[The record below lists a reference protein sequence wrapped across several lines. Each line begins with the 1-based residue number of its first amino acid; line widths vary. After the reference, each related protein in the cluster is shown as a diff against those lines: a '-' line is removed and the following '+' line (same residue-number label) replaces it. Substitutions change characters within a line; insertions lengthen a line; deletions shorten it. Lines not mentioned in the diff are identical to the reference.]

1 MFSATEPLASSP
13 LATNGTNKFVSA
25 PGAVSQAA
33 QTVAGTASRRK
44 YQTGVGNVLQAVQI
58 VSGTSQATSFITA
71 LGNVFNAVQTIVG
84 TGSRRKYQTG
94 VGAVLQ
100 AAQIVSGSALYSRVL
115 NGSGNLFQPAQI
127 VAGTSIVSYL
137 QQGAGTVSQA
147 AQLLQ
152 GFGTVINTKTGAASL
167 ISPAQRI
174 NGAGTK
180 VRLLFGAGAVIAAPQ
195 TVYGSELFPIV
206 IRTPSAPLN
215 LYEVS
220 LKITSQPYSTTNKY
234 LTIYQV
240 PSYIELQSNGT
251 FSERTV
257 TGIITAFSA
266 TTADG
271 TPQPISLIIVSAET
285 IATVPVMPAF
295 VVTTGVENIIPLR
308 DFNLV
313 TNDVLQVKC
322 LGSGDV
328 TVSLSM
334 LLNTQPYYEVL

>member
-13 LATNGTNKFVSA
+13 LAAEGGGPKFAS
-25 PGAVSQAA
+25 GAVSQAA
-33 QTVAGTASRRK
+33 QIVAGTS
-44 YQTGVGNVLQAVQI
+44 QT
-58 VSGTSQATSFITA
+58 TRYITA
-71 LGNVFNAVQTIVG
+71 
-84 TGSRRKYQTG
+84 S
-94 VGAVLQ
+94 GAVLQ
-100 AAQIVSGSALYSRVL
+100 AAQIVAGSALYTRVL
-115 NGSGNLFQPAQI
+115 NGSGNLFQAAQLVAGTSQAIRYITASGAVLQAAQI
-127 VAGTSIVSYL
+127 VNGTALRARVRNGSGNLFQPAQLVSGTSIVSYL
-137 QQGAGTVSQA
+137 QQGAGSVSQA

-152 GFGTVINTKTGAASL
+152 GFGTVINTKNGAASL

-180 VRLLFGAGAVIAAPQ
+180 VRLLFGAGAVISAPQ

-240 PSYIELQSNGT
+240 PSYLELQSNGT
-251 FSERTV
+251 FVERTV

-285 IATVPVMPAF
+285 IATVPVIPAF
-295 VVTTGVENIIPLR
+295 SVTTGVENIIPLR
-308 DFNLV
+308 DLNLV

>member
-13 LATNGTNKFVSA
+13 LATSGTNKLVSA
-25 PGAVSQAA
+25 PGAVLQAA
-33 QTVAGTASRRK
+33 QIVAGTALRRK
-44 YQTGVGNVLQAVQI
+44 YQTGAGNVLQAVQI
-58 VSGTSQATSFITA
+58 VAGTSQTIRYI
-71 LGNVFNAVQTIVG
+71 NA
-84 TGSRRKYQTG
+84 S
-94 VGAVLQ
+94 GAVLQ
-100 AAQIVSGSALYSRVL
+100 AAQIVAGSALYTRVI
-115 NGSGNLFQPAQI
+115 NGSGNLFQPAQL
-127 VAGTSIVSYL
+127 VSGTSVVSYL
-137 QQGAGTVSQA
+137 QQGAGSVSQA
-147 AQLLQ
+147 SQLLQ
-152 GFGTVINTKTGAASL
+152 GFGTVVGTTTGAASL

-174 NGAGTK
+174 NGAGTR
-180 VRLLFGAGAVIAAPQ
+180 VRVLFGAGVVISAPQ

-240 PSYIELQSNGT
+240 PSYLELQSNGT
-251 FSERTV
+251 FVERTV

-285 IATVPVMPAF
+285 IATVPVIPAF
-295 VVTTGVENIIPLR
+295 SVTTGVENIIPLR
-308 DFNLV
+308 DLNLV

>member
-13 LATNGTNKFVSA
+13 LAAEGSGAKLVSA

-33 QTVAGTASRRK
+33 QTVAGTALRRK

-58 VSGTSQATSFITA
+58 VAGTSQTIRYITA
-71 LGNVFNAVQTIVG
+71 
-84 TGSRRKYQTG
+84 S
-94 VGAVLQ
+94 GAVLQ
-100 AAQIVSGSALYSRVL
+100 AAQIVAGSALYTRVI
-115 NGSGNLFQPAQI
+115 NGSGNLFQPAQL
-127 VAGTSIVSYL
+127 VSGTSVVSYL
-137 QQGAGTVSQA
+137 QQGAGSVSQA
-147 AQLLQ
+147 SQLLQ
-152 GFGTVINTKTGAASL
+152 GFGTVVGTTTGAASL

-174 NGAGTK
+174 NGAGTR
-180 VRLLFGAGAVIAAPQ
+180 VRVLFGAGVVISAPQ

-240 PSYIELQSNGT
+240 PSYLELQSNGT

-266 TTADG
+266 TTANG

-285 IATVPVMPAF
+285 IATVPVIPAF
-295 VVTTGVENIIPLR
+295 SVTTGVENIIPLR
-308 DFNLV
+308 DLNLV

>member
-13 LATNGTNKFVSA
+13 LAANGSGPKFAS
-25 PGAVSQAA
+25 GAVSQAA
-33 QTVAGTASRRK
+33 QIVAGTSQTIRYITASGNAL
-44 YQTGVGNVLQAVQI
+44 QAAQIVVGSALYSRLLNGSGNLLQAVQI
-58 VSGTSQATSFITA
+58 VAGTSQAIRYITA
-71 LGNVFNAVQTIVG
+71 
-84 TGSRRKYQTG
+84 S
-94 VGAVLQ
+94 GAVLQ
-100 AAQIVSGSALYSRVL
+100 AAQIV
-115 NGSGNLFQPAQI
+115 
-127 VAGTSIVSYL
+127 AGTSQTIRYITASGAVLQAVQIVNGIVSYL

-167 ISPAQRI
+167 ISPAQSI

-180 VRLLFGAGAVIAAPQ
+180 VRLLFGAGAVISAPQ

-240 PSYIELQSNGT
+240 PSYLERQPNGT

-266 TTADG
+266 TTANG

-285 IATVPVMPAF
+285 IATVPVIPAF
-295 VVTTGVENIIPLR
+295 SVTTGVENIIPLR
-308 DFNLV
+308 DLNLV

>member
-13 LATNGTNKFVSA
+13 LAAEGSGAKLVS
-25 PGAVSQAA
+25 GA
-33 QTVAGTASRRK
+33 
-44 YQTGVGNVLQAVQI
+44 GNVLQAVQI
-58 VSGTSQATSFITA
+58 IAGTSQTIRYITA
-71 LGNVFNAVQTIVG
+71 
-84 TGSRRKYQTG
+84 S
-94 VGAVLQ
+94 GAVLQ
-100 AAQIVSGSALYSRVL
+100 AAQIVAGSALYSRLL
-115 NGSGNLFQPAQI
+115 NGSGNLLQPAQI

-137 QQGAGTVSQA
+137 RQGAGTVSQA

-152 GFGTVINTKTGAASL
+152 GFGTVVNTTTGAASL
-167 ISPAQRI
+167 ISPAQSI
-174 NGAGTK
+174 NGAGTR
-180 VRLLFGAGAVIAAPQ
+180 VRVLFGAGAVISAPQ

-240 PSYIELQSNGT
+240 PSYLELQPNGT

-266 TTADG
+266 TTANG

-285 IATVPVMPAF
+285 IATVPVIPAF
-295 VVTTGVENIIPLR
+295 SVTTGVENIIPLR
-308 DFNLV
+308 DLNLV

>member
-13 LATNGTNKFVSA
+13 LAAEGSGSKLVSGS
-25 PGAVSQAA
+25 GAVSQAA
-33 QTVAGTASRRK
+33 Q
-44 YQTGVGNVLQAVQI
+44 L
-58 VSGTSQATSFITA
+58 VSGTSQ
-71 LGNVFNAVQTIVG
+71 TIRVLF
-84 TGSRRKYQTG
+84 GS
-94 VGAVLQ
+94 GAVIQ
-100 AAQIVSGSALYSRVL
+100 AAQIVAGSALYTRVIS
-115 NGSGNLFQPAQI
+115 GSGA
-127 VAGTSIVSYL
+127 
-137 QQGAGTVSQA
+137 VSQA
-147 AQLLQ
+147 AQLVSGTSVVSYQQEASGAVSQAAQSVQ
-152 GFGTVINTKTGAASL
+152 GFATITKTANAAGSL
-167 ISPAQRI
+167 FNAAQTI
-174 NGAGTK
+174 NGAGTRIR
-180 VRLLFGAGAVIAAPQ
+180 VLFGSGAVIAPPQ

-240 PSYIELQSNGT
+240 PSYLELQSNGT
-251 FSERTV
+251 FVERTV
-257 TGIITAFSA
+257 TGIITALSA

-308 DFNLV
+308 NFNLV

-322 LGSGDV
+322 LGSGDA
-328 TVSLSM
+328 TVSLSI
-334 LLNTQPYYEVL
+334 LLNTQPYYEVI

>member
-13 LATNGTNKFVSA
+13 LATSGSGAKLVSA

-33 QTVAGTASRRK
+33 QTVAGTAFRRK

-58 VSGTSQATSFITA
+58 VAGTSQTIRYITA
-71 LGNVFNAVQTIVG
+71 
-84 TGSRRKYQTG
+84 S
-94 VGAVLQ
+94 GAVLQ
-100 AAQIVSGSALYSRVL
+100 AVQIVSGSALYTRVL
-115 NGSGNLFQPAQI
+115 NGSGNLLQPAQI

-152 GFGTVINTKTGAASL
+152 GFGTVVGTTTGAASL

-174 NGAGTK
+174 NGAGTR
-180 VRLLFGAGAVIAAPQ
+180 VRVLFGAGAVISAPQ

-240 PSYIELQSNGT
+240 PSYLELQPNGT

-266 TTADG
+266 TTANG

-285 IATVPVMPAF
+285 IATVPVIPAF
-295 VVTTGVENIIPLR
+295 SVTTGVENIIPLR
-308 DFNLV
+308 DLNLV

>member
-13 LATNGTNKFVSA
+13 LATNGGGPKLVSA

-33 QTVAGTASRRK
+33 QIVVGTGARRK
-44 YQTGVGNVLQAVQI
+44 YQTGVGNVFNAAQI
-58 VSGTSQATSFITA
+58 VNGTSQTIRYITA
-71 LGNVFNAVQTIVG
+71 
-84 TGSRRKYQTG
+84 S
-94 VGAVLQ
+94 GAVLQ
-100 AAQIVSGSALYSRVL
+100 AAQIVAGSALYVRVL
-115 NGSGNLFQPAQI
+115 NGAGNLFQPAQI

-152 GFGTVINTKTGAASL
+152 GFGTVVGTTTGSASL
-167 ISPAQRI
+167 ISPAQLI
-174 NGAGTK
+174 NGAGTR
-180 VRLLFGAGAVIAAPQ
+180 VRVLFGAGAVTAAPQ

-240 PSYIELQSNGT
+240 PSYLELQPNGT

-257 TGIITAFSA
+257 TSIITAFSA
-266 TTADG
+266 TTASG
-271 TPQPISLIIVSAET
+271 TPQSISLIIVRADT
-285 IATVPVMPAF
+285 IVTIPVIPSLG
-295 VVTTGVENIIPLR
+295 VTNGVENLIPLR
-308 DFNLV
+308 NFNLV
-313 TNDVLQVKC
+313 TNDVLQVKS

-334 LLNTQPYYEVL
+334 LLNTQPYYEVI

>member
-13 LATNGTNKFVSA
+13 LAAEGGGPKLVSGS
-25 PGAVSQAA
+25 GAVSQAA
-33 QTVAGTASRRK
+33 QTVAGAGTRRK
-44 YQTGVGNVLQAVQI
+44 LQTG
-58 VSGTSQATSFITA
+58 T
-71 LGNVFNAVQTIVG
+71 GNVFNAAQIVAGTSQTIRVLN
-84 TGSRRKYQTG
+84 GS
-94 VGAVLQ
+94 GAVLQ
-100 AAQIVSGSALYSRVL
+100 AAQIVAGSALYTRVL

-152 GFGTVINTKTGAASL
+152 GFGTVVGTTTGAASL

-174 NGAGTK
+174 NGAGTR
-180 VRLLFGAGAVIAAPQ
+180 VRVLFGAGAVISAPQ

-240 PSYIELQSNGT
+240 PSYLERQPNGT

-285 IATVPVMPAF
+285 IATVPVIPAF
-295 VVTTGVENIIPLR
+295 SVTTGVENIIPLR
-308 DFNLV
+308 DLNLV

>member
-13 LATNGTNKFVSA
+13 LAAEGGGPKFVSGA
-25 PGAVSQAA
+25 GAVLQAV
-33 QTVAGTASRRK
+33 QIVAGTSQTIRYITAS
-44 YQTGVGNVLQAVQI
+44 GNVLQAVQI
-58 VSGTSQATSFITA
+58 VA
-71 LGNVFNAVQTIVG
+71 
-84 TGSRRKYQTG
+84 
-94 VGAVLQ
+94 
-100 AAQIVSGSALYSRVL
+100 GSALYSRLL
-115 NGSGNLFQPAQI
+115 NGSGNLLQAVQI
-127 VAGTSIVSYL
+127 VAGTSQTIRYITASGAVLQAVQIVNGIVSYL

-167 ISPAQRI
+167 ISPAQSI

-180 VRLLFGAGAVIAAPQ
+180 VRVLFGAGAVISAPQ

-240 PSYIELQSNGT
+240 PSYLELQPNGT

-266 TTADG
+266 TTANG

-285 IATVPVMPAF
+285 IATVPVIPAF
-295 VVTTGVENIIPLR
+295 SVTTGVENIIPLR
-308 DFNLV
+308 DLNLV